1 MGVHFADCWEH
12 IADRVP
18 DHPAVVQGD
27 RTITWGQYDER
38 AARLSALFAEHDLG
52 PGRHI
57 GMFMYNCP
65 EYLETQFAGFKL
77 GATPVNVNYRYL
89 DDELVYLLDNADV
102 CALVYHSSLGD
113 RVARILDRLP
123 RLELLIE
130 VEDRADP
137 TSHDVP
143 GAIAYDAALAGHEPA
158 PRRTR
163 GDDDVYMLYTGGTT
177 GMPKG
182 VMYRIGDF
190 TRGFMAF
197 GAQNLGREPWASHE
211 ELADWVADQVA
222 ADTAS
227 RTCPGPPLMHGTG
240 IWLGAMLPH
249 LMGNT
254 CVLLESRSL
263 DAEEVVRVAK
273 SGLAMLVIVGDA
285 FARPILRVLDERR
298 DAGNPADLSRF
309 GSILSSGAMLSAEV
323 KEGLIGH
330 APHLV
335 IIDALGSS
343 EGTMGTTVSVG
354 KGSGTTAK
362 FQPTPGTMVFDDLDR
377 PIEPGSGEIGRVAA
391 TGVFL
396 PFGYYK
402 DPEKSARTFR
412 TIDGV
417 AYSFPGDMATVEAD
431 GTITLL
437 GRGSA
442 CINTGGEKV
451 FPEEVEEAIKTHPAV
466 EDCLVFGVDDERFG
480 QRVVAVASLT
490 GEGDADVDGDALVAH
505 CKTRLSAYKAPK
517 EIHVVETVPRAP
529 NGKAD
534 YRTARELVGAA
545 VH

>member
-1 MGVHFADCWEH
+1 MGLHFADCWEL
-12 IADRVP
+12 IADRAP
-18 DHPAVVQGD
+18 DQPAIVQGD
-27 RTITWGQYDER
+27 RTITWAAYEDR
-38 AARLSALFAEHDLG
+38 AARLSALFAAHDLG
-52 PGRHI
+52 PGRHV

-89 DDELVYLLDNADV
+89 DDELLYLLDNADV
-102 CALVYHSSLGD
+102 CALVYHRSLAD
-113 RVARILDRLP
+113 RVARIKDRLP
-123 RLELLIE
+123 LLELLVE
-130 VEDRADP
+130 VDDQPGDP
-137 TSHDVP
+137 SEPATRVP
-143 GAIAYDAALAGHEPA
+143 GATSYETVIAEQSPA

-163 GDDDVYMLYTGGTT
+163 DPDDVYMLYTGGTT
-177 GMPKG
+177 GLPKG
-182 VMYRIGDF
+182 VMYRLSAF
-190 TRGFMAF
+190 TEGFMAF
-197 GAQNLGREPWASHE
+197 GAQNLGRAPWRSNE
-211 ELADWVADQVA
+211 EMADWA
-222 ADTAS
+222 AEQIHAGTAG
-227 RTCPGPPLMHGTG
+227 RVCPGPPLMHGTG
-240 IWLGAMLPH
+240 VWLGAILPH

-263 DAEEVVRVAK
+263 DPAEVVTLAEV
-273 SGLAMLVIVGDA
+273 GLSMLVIVGDA
-285 FARPILRVLDERR
+285 FARPILRLLDERR
-298 DAGNPADLSRF
+298 DAGDPADLSRF
-309 GSILSSGAMLSAEV
+309 ASILSSGAMLSAEV

-330 APHLV
+330 APHLLIV
-335 IIDALGSS
+335 DALGSS
-343 EGTMGTTVSVG
+343 EGSMGSMISMG

-377 PIEPGSGEIGRVAA
+377 PIVPGSGDIGRVAA

-431 GTITLL
+431 GSITLL

-442 CINTGGEKV
+442 CINSGGEKV
-451 FPEEVEEAIKTHPAV
+451 YPEEVEEAIKTHPAV

-490 GEGDADVDGDALVAH
+490 APVDGDDLIAH
-505 CKTRLSAYKAPK
+505 CRSRLSAYKAPK
-517 EIHVVETVPRAP
+517 EIHVVATVPRAP

-534 YRTARELVGAA
+534 YRTARELAGGS
-545 VH
+545 